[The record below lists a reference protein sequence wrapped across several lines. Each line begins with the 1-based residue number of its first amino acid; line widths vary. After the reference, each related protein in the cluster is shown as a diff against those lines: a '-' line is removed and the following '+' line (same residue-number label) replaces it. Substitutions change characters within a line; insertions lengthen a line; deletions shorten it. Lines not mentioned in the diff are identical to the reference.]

1 MLLSFIAKQ
10 PINLG
15 NAVTISTV
23 TSGQII
29 PANPSG
35 LTSASVI
42 GISVDTVS
50 SGALCRVVTDAS
62 ASVYTNLIS
71 GTRYFLSPSG
81 GYIVDYPSYVNE
93 FNQLGLAQNYLTQL
107 GVAINS
113 TSLRV
118 NPTEP
123 KLVVSGYL

>member
-1 MLLSFIAKQ
+1 MLLSFVAKQ

-15 NAVTISTV
+15 NAVTISPT

-35 LTSASVI
+35 LSSASVI
-42 GISVDTVS
+42 GISVDTVNT
-50 SGALCRVVTDAS
+50 GGLCRVVTDSS
-62 ASVYTNLIS
+62 ASVYSNLTPGS
-71 GTRYFLSPSG
+71 RYFLSPSG
-81 GYIVDYPSYVNE
+81 GYIVDYSSYVAE
-93 FNQLGLAQNYLTQL
+93 FNQLGLANSYLTQL
-107 GVAINS
+107 GVAISS

>member
-1 MLLSFIAKQ
+1 MLLSFVAKQ

-15 NAVTISTV
+15 NAVTISPT

-35 LTSASVI
+35 LSSASVI
-42 GISVDTVS
+42 GISVDTVNT
-50 SGALCRVVTDAS
+50 GGLCRVVTDSS
-62 ASVYTNLIS
+62 ASVYSNLTPGS
-71 GTRYFLSPSG
+71 RYFLSPSG
-81 GYIVDYPSYVNE
+81 GYIVDYSSYVTE
-93 FNQLGLAQNYLTQL
+93 FNQLGLENSYLTQL
-107 GVAINS
+107 GVAISS

>member
-1 MLLSFIAKQ
+1 MLLSFVAKQ

-42 GISVDTVS
+42 GISVDTAGI
-50 SGALCRVVTDAS
+50 GALCRVVTDAS
-62 ASVYTNLIS
+62 ASVYSNLTP

-81 GYIVDYPSYVNE
+81 GHIVDYPSYVTE
-93 FNQLGLAQNYLTQL
+93 FNELGLASSYLTQL

-123 KLVVSGYL
+123 QLVVSGYL